1 MVPEER
7 NFLSEPVIKSGIALL
22 TGDLLMTSGTGASN
36 PEYNLVSVLYHAL
49 QGAELYQ
56 TYANDAGSDQDLANY
71 FREVQQQE
79 QQRAERAKQLL
90 ATRLQRS

>member
-1 MVPEER
+1 MA
-7 NFLSEPVIKSGIALL
+7 NS
-22 TGDLLMTSGTGASN
+22 TGTSN

-49 QGAELYQ
+49 QGAELYEK
-56 TYANDAGSDQDLANY
+56 YASDAGGDQDLASF

>member
-1 MVPEER
+1 M
-7 NFLSEPVIKSGIALL
+7 SEGPGIESS
-22 TGDLLMTSGTGASN
+22 DLEGSGTAGNTGTDN

-49 QGAELYQ
+49 QGADLYQ
-56 TYANDAGSDQDLANY
+56 KYASDAGSDQDLANF

-90 ATRLQRS
+90 AIRLQLS

>member
-1 MVPEER
+1 M
-7 NFLSEPVIKSGIALL
+7 A
-22 TGDLLMTSGTGASN
+22 SGTGTSN

-56 TYANDAGSDQDLANY
+56 KYASDAGGDQDLASF